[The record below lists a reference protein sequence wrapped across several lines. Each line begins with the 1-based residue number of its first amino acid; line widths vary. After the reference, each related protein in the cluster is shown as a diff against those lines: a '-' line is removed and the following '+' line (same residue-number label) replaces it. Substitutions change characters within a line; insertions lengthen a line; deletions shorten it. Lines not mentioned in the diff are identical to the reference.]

1 MGTILCYRNG
11 AVQSEEAAIV
21 REFPVVLTVNGR
33 ELATLIASP
42 HDLLFLVAG
51 FLRLQGFVREIG
63 DLEMMGV
70 CDDFGVANVQIRGE
84 LPQRLRPTLTSGC
97 GTGITFTL
105 ARTDDG
111 QVPAVPAAV
120 FTSATVLALMAEL
133 TQKAENYRNHGGIH
147 SAAVGDEGG
156 MILYAEDLG
165 RHNTL
170 DRIAGEALLKGIALA
185 GKALVTSGR
194 VSTEMVAKAI
204 QLGIS
209 LIASRTSPTDM
220 AIKMCEEA
228 GITLIGYL
236 RSNKFNI
243 YSHPECLALPE
254 AAERRRPAK
263 PVATVGIPG
272 SWMQGERTTE
282 GSPEGFLYGMTATGR

>member
-1 MGTILCYRNG
+1 MGKILFYRNG
-11 AVQSEEAAIV
+11 DLQSEEGPVV

-42 HDLLFLVAG
+42 HDLNFLVAG
-51 FLRLQGFVREIG
+51 FLRLQGFVRDIG
-63 DLEMMGV
+63 DLEMLGV
-70 CDDFGVANVQIRGE
+70 CDDFGIANVQIRGE

-105 ARTDDG
+105 AGIDG
-111 QVPAVPAAV
+111 EQVPVVPAAV
-120 FTSATVLALMAEL
+120 FTSATVLALMEEL
-133 TQKAENYRNHGGIH
+133 ARKAENYRNHGGIH

-156 MILYAEDLG
+156 IILAAEDIG

-220 AIKMCEEA
+220 AVKMCEEA

-236 RSNKFNI
+236 RSNKFNV
-243 YSHPECLALPE
+243 YSHPEGLLLPR
-254 AAERRRPAK
+254 AAERRRPVK
-263 PVATVGIPG
+263 PVAMVGIPG
-272 SWMQGERTTE
+272 QHNAMCR
-282 GSPEGFLYGMTATGR
+282 

>member
-1 MGTILCYRNG
+1 MGKILFYRNG
-11 AVQSEEAAIV
+11 AVQSEEADVV

-42 HDLLFLVAG
+42 HNLLFLVAG
-51 FLRLQGFVREIG
+51 FLRLQGFIRQIG

-70 CDDFGVANVQIRGE
+70 CDDFGIANVKIRGE

-97 GTGITFTL
+97 GTGITFSL
-105 ARTDDG
+105 AGTDG
-111 QVPAVPAAV
+111 EQVPSVPAAV

-133 TQKAENYRNHGGIH
+133 TRKAENYRNYGGIH
-147 SAAVGDEGG
+147 SAAVGDEDG

-170 DRIAGEALLKGIALA
+170 DRIAGEALLKGINLA

-220 AIKMCEEA
+220 AVKMCDEA

-236 RSNKFNI
+236 RSSKFNV
-243 YSHPECLALPE
+243 YSYPEHLLLSPMDGLRGPVEPLAPI
-254 AAERRRPAK
+254 
-263 PVATVGIPG
+263 GIH
-272 SWMQGERTTE
+272 
-282 GSPEGFLYGMTATGR
+282 

>member
-1 MGTILCYRNG
+1 MGKILCYRSG

-21 REFPVVLTVNGR
+21 REFPVVLTVNGQ

-42 HDLLFLVAG
+42 HDLVFLVAG

-63 DLEMMGV
+63 DLEMLGV

-84 LPQRLRPTLTSGC
+84 LPKRLRPTLTSGC

-105 ARTDDG
+105 VSHNTDG
-111 QVPAVPAAV
+111 KQAPAVPAAV
-120 FTSATVLALMAEL
+120 FTISTVLELMEEL
-133 TQKAENYRNHGGIH
+133 ARKAENYRNHGGIH
-147 SAAVGDEGG
+147 SAAVGDESGI
-156 MILYAEDLG
+156 ILYAEDIG

-170 DRIAGEALLKGIALA
+170 DRIAGEALLKGIALT

-194 VSTEMVAKAI
+194 VSTEMVAKAV

-220 AIKMCEEA
+220 AVKMCEEA

-236 RSNKFNI
+236 RSSKFNI
-243 YSHPECLALPE
+243 YSHPECLALPG
-254 AAERRRPAK
+254 
-263 PVATVGIPG
+263 TVGNRPIVAPV
-272 SWMQGERTTE
+272 EAI
-282 GSPEGFLYGMTATGR
+282 GMN

>member
-1 MGTILCYRNG
+1 MGKILFYRNG

-51 FLRLQGFVREIG
+51 FLRLQGFIREVG

-70 CDDFGVANVQIRGE
+70 CDDFGIANVKIRGE
-84 LPQRLRPTLTSGC
+84 LPERLRPTLTSGC

-105 ARTDDG
+105 ASQSSDG
-111 QVPAVPAAV
+111 EPVPVVPAAV
-120 FTSATVLALMAEL
+120 FTSATVLALMEEL
-133 TQKAENYRNHGGIH
+133 TRKAENYRNHGGIH
-147 SAAVGDEGG
+147 SATVGDESGL
-156 MILYAEDLG
+156 ILYAEDLG

-170 DRIAGEALLKGIALA
+170 DRIAGEALLKGIDLS

-220 AIKMCEEA
+220 AVKMCEEA

-236 RSNKFNI
+236 RVSKFNI
-243 YSHPECLALPE
+243 YSHPERLVFSGMLGD
-254 AAERRRPAK
+254 RRSK
-263 PVATVGIPG
+263 EPVAASVIH
-272 SWMQGERTTE
+272 
-282 GSPEGFLYGMTATGR
+282 

>member
-1 MGTILCYRNG
+1 MGKILFYRNG
-11 AVQSEEAAIV
+11 VIQSEEAEVV

-51 FLRLQGFVREIG
+51 FLRLQGFVREIA

-97 GTGITFTL
+97 GTGITFAL
-105 ARTDDG
+105 AGNESG
-111 QVPAVPAAV
+111 QAPAVPAAV
-120 FTSATVLALMAEL
+120 YTSAAVLALMADL
-133 TQKAENYRNHGGIH
+133 ARKAENYRNHGGIH

-170 DRIAGEALLKGIALA
+170 DRIAGEALLKGIDLS

-220 AIKMCEEA
+220 AVRMCDEA

-236 RSNKFNI
+236 RSSKFNI
-243 YSHPECLALPE
+243 YSHPEKLVLSGREGLGVPME
-254 AAERRRPAK
+254 
-263 PVATVGIPG
+263 PVASI
-272 SWMQGERTTE
+272 
-282 GSPEGFLYGMTATGR
+282 GMH

>member
-1 MGTILCYRNG
+1 MGNILFYRNG
-11 AVQSEEAAIV
+11 AVQSEEADVV

-42 HDLLFLVAG
+42 HHLNFLVAG

-63 DLEMMGV
+63 DIEMLGV
-70 CDDFGVANVQIRGE
+70 CDDFGVANVKIRGE

-105 ARTDDG
+105 AGTDG
-111 QVPAVPAAV
+111 EPAPVVPATV

-133 TQKAENYRNHGGIH
+133 TRKAENYRNHGGIH
-147 SAAVGDEGG
+147 SAAVGDGDG
-156 MILYAEDLG
+156 LILYAEDIG

-170 DRIAGEALLKGIALA
+170 DRIAGEALLKGIPLA

-220 AIKMCEEA
+220 AVKMCEEA

-236 RSNKFNI
+236 RLNKFNI
-243 YSHPECLALPE
+243 YSHPEYLVLSGVTEDRCPMVPM
-254 AAERRRPAK
+254 AAI
-263 PVATVGIPG
+263 V
-272 SWMQGERTTE
+272 MH
-282 GSPEGFLYGMTATGR
+282 